1 MNIISHI
8 LTEMKRFEVICRKT
22 IPSCFLFSSEHLSI
36 FVFQKNEI
44 VSELYAFTNLLRNK
58 GLFTMN
64 YTSSADAR
72 ATDEL
77 TSGMAGGRSSLISY
91 SGSSFES

>member
-1 MNIISHI
+1 M
-8 LTEMKRFEVICRKT
+8 
-22 IPSCFLFSSEHLSI
+22 
-36 FVFQKNEI
+36 
-44 VSELYAFTNLLRNK
+44 SELYAFTNLLRNK

-77 TSGMAGGRSSLISY
+77 TSGMAGGGSSLISY

>member
-1 MNIISHI
+1 MV
-8 LTEMKRFEVICRKT
+8 F
-22 IPSCFLFSSEHLSI
+22 FLVKWLSI
-36 FVFQKNEI
+36 FVFQKNKI
-44 VSELYAFTNLLRNK
+44 VSELYILLIYLGTR

-77 TSGMAGGRSSLISY
+77 TSGMAGGGSSLISY
-91 SGSSFES
+91 SLSSLESYFGK